1 MAQSIFD
8 LGSYETIDPNEITV
22 SPPEAPVRYGA
33 IEINNELES
42 LEGELTQEQIIEI
55 PNLMNGIREI
65 MKARNS

>member
-42 LEGELTQEQIIEI
+42 LEG
-55 PNLMNGIREI
+55 
-65 MKARNS
+65 S